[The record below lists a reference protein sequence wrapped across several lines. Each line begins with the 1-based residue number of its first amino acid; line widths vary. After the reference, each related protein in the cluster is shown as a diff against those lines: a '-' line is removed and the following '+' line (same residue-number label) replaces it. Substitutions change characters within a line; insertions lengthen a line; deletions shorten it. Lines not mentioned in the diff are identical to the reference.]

1 MKLSK
6 WETSLFFTMLLL
18 KHNECIYDYIE
29 ERGQNFL
36 KIYLRNIWMSPK
48 IFWSVTPELFW
59 LEDQTIW
66 VLVPMLSETSDL
78 APGKYLLCSQN
89 SALLV
94 DLYVLK
100 CQGLLLKIFLNFW
113 TKVKSFKVEIAFSR
127 ETALIYGISCLLE
140 K

>member
-48 IFWSVTPELFW
+48 IFWSVTLELFW

-78 APGKYLLCSQN
+78 APSKYLLCS
-89 SALLV
+89 SKFCFTRWFILT
-94 DLYVLK
+94 
-100 CQGLLLKIFLNFW
+100 CQGLLLKSQILKLLFQGKPHINTNSWNTVFLW
-113 TKVKSFKVEIAFSR
+113 IVS
-127 ETALIYGISCLLE
+127 AL